1 MKVVVRVEGEAA
13 PLELEREGEAWLVN
27 GRRASVVEVEAGIY
41 SVLLG
46 GRSFEARIEKS
57 GEAWA
62 VTVGGRRYV
71 VEVSDP
77 RRLKRRRDA
86 VYGEGR
92 QRVVSPMPGKV
103 VRVLVAQGD
112 EVEAGEALL
121 VVEAMKMQNELKA
134 PRAGRVAL
142 LTAQAGAAVAAGEVL
157 AVIE

>member
-13 PLELEREGEAWLVN
+13 PLELEREGEAWFVN